1 MALPDMDPTEQESL
15 EIELL
20 LKTISRK
27 YGYDFHNYSRESLTR
42 RLLHRVTLSN
52 LNGIA
57 DMIPK
62 VLYDEGFFKLLISDL
77 SIPVTEM
84 FRDVTTFQSIREKII
99 PKLKTYARINVWHA
113 GCSTGEE
120 VYSLAII
127 LKEEGILDKTHLY
140 ATDFNKQSLSIAKKG
155 IFSAGSIPEYTQA
168 YLKSGGTGSFSDYYH
183 QAYQSIKMKDDLS
196 KNISFAHHNLVHD
209 SQFAEMHLVL
219 CRNVLIYFN
228 QDLQNDVLN
237 LLQKS
242 LIHRGFLILGN
253 KENLSFT
260 TVREQFDDF
269 DTINRIYRKKVF

>member
-1 MALPDMDPTEQESL
+1 
-15 EIELL
+15 
-20 LKTISRK
+20 
-27 YGYDFHNYSRESLTR
+27 
-42 RLLHRVTLSN
+42 
-52 LNGIA
+52 
-57 DMIPK
+57 
-62 VLYDEGFFKLLISDL
+62 
-77 SIPVTEM
+77 
-84 FRDVTTFQSIREKII
+84 
-99 PKLKTYARINVWHA
+99 
-113 GCSTGEE
+113 
-120 VYSLAII
+120 
-127 LKEEGILDKTHLY
+127 
-140 ATDFNKQSLSIAKKG
+140 
-155 IFSAGSIPEYTQA
+155 
-168 YLKSGGTGSFSDYYH
+168 
-183 QAYQSIKMKDDLS
+183 MKDDLS